1 MSQDGAGGR
10 TSTGGQS
17 SGAGG
22 GSSREY
28 KCELKISWGG
38 HVYPLKSAMD
48 SDKNVSVWLKQ
59 LRNIV
64 CRCQV
69 GRFANE
75 QLRVPALLTGTV
87 LGRHAVRDS
96 TTFGSVETP
105 TMVGTKAM
113 VSIVATCSARRMEK
127 VRCEHPAAEVFFSQA
142 QGESAEKE

>member
-1 MSQDGAGGR
+1 
-10 TSTGGQS
+10 
-17 SGAGG
+17 
-22 GSSREY
+22 
-28 KCELKISWGG
+28 
-38 HVYPLKSAMD
+38 MD

-113 VSIVATCSARRMEK
+113 VSIVAVHAPTYADRPEDLLELMRELGSIPAKLLKAARGM
-127 VRCEHPAAEVFFSQA
+127 ASQTA
-142 QGESAEKE
+142 GES